1 MNKLNIPIIM
11 ILGLYLQSVMAQA
24 PYDEKLISKYCVQ
37 DENAK
42 AIVRAEVVEKNGK
55 KTINCHDGNKSQL
68 WLYEWTNITL
78 NRSSDDKFDK
88 AFFSSAEWDNH
99 CKKIAVKMQAGAR
112 TTDPEKCE
120 IIAEGSKYTFQC
132 STGINEDITLW
143 YDQKKKELENDYH
156 KGEEI
161 YALSSDGLRLKDLN
175 SSNALPTKDKSVE
188 PETRGRFSASF
199 WDDIDQY
206 KGIQVKLDNIAPNP
220 WLFEYNNQL
229 EKNEI
234 KYKPQGQS
242 LYQPMTMVDEKLLTP
257 VTFDKKFVLI
267 PLNPSKEI
275 LKDDKDATVKEKIDL
290 ESTKGK
296 DEEEVV
302 VKDEKV
308 SNCNDKLT
316 DAIAKLLESDT
327 KNIIGLQYELTVIK
341 MAAEVVGAQ
350 RVSLE
355 GLAKKYKEDLAK
367 EDTGILAKMKKIY
380 EHHGLKEDEKS
391 VLNHLKV
398 KVASGNYYA
407 RDKRFFNQDS
417 SAFLIAYQQIKPEA
431 NINDTDVSVL
441 WFMDKVSEKSKA
453 QNGQYESLHNRTNLS
468 TRIAQYTGSVDA
480 SKALPKETLNEMAKK
495 QKNKIDTEFL
505 TLLKSFKDGNP
516 TCFTGE
522 GDNDCKM
529 LGEIEV
535 KFSELL
541 AINSKIPFK
550 DVVLVENSLK
560 GGINKTRF
568 SITKYVESA
577 KTKTVKETEVNRQP
591 GVQTGIKQ
599 EDEAH

>member
-11 ILGLYLQSVMAQA
+11 ILGLYLQSVIAQP
-24 PYDEKLISKYCVQ
+24 PYDEKLLSKYCVQ
-37 DENAK
+37 DGKVK
-42 AIVRAEVVEKNGK
+42 AIVRVEVVEKKGQN
-55 KTINCHDGNKSQL
+55 IIVCHGGLGSPL
-68 WLYEWTNITL
+68 LIYEIANMKL
-78 NRSSDDKFDK
+78 NRSPDEPFDK
-88 AFFSSAEWDNH
+88 ALFSTDEWDKYYKNLYVSRM
-99 CKKIAVKMQAGAR
+99 ARLR
-112 TTDPEKCE
+112 TTDPEKCK
-120 IIAEGSKYTFQC
+120 IITEAGKHTFQC
-132 STGINEDITLW
+132 SDGKEEDITLA
-143 YDQKKKELENDYH
+143 YNEKKTEYEKVVEVGAKN
-156 KGEEI
+156 
-161 YALSSDGLRLKDLN
+161 YALDTDGLRLKDLN
-175 SSNALPTKDKSVE
+175 SSNVLPKKDKSVE
-188 PETRGRFSASF
+188 PETRGRFSAGF
-199 WDDIDQY
+199 WDDFDPFE
-206 KGIQVKLDNIAPNP
+206 GIQVKMDNITPSP
-220 WLFEYNNQL
+220 WLFQYNNQL
-229 EKNEI
+229 ENNEI

-242 LYQPMTMVDEKLLTP
+242 FYKPITMVDEKLLTP
-257 VTFDKKFVLI
+257 VVFDKKFVII

-275 LKDDKDATVKEKIDL
+275 LKDDKDATVKEIDV
-290 ESTKGK
+290 ESTKEK
-296 DEEEVV
+296 VEEEVV
-302 VKDEKV
+302 VKEEKV
-308 SNCNDKLT
+308 QNCNDKLT

-550 DVVLVENSLK
+550 DVVLFENSLK

-591 GVQTGIKQ
+591 GAQTGIKQ